1 MSELVWYKQLKFSKN
16 PLDAR
21 PNPDLVGVEEQED
34 ALHNFIKKG
43 EVCFLNGL
51 TGSGKTSTLHKI
63 QKSLKGHSFIYLDAQ
78 DLPEDFNLEDE
89 LKSKRSFFDRITF
102 RKNPRKKPILIIDE
116 FQATDPN
123 LILRARGKWETSGQ
137 RQIQSI
143 IIAQISK
150 VLHNVS
156 DSFKE
161 RIGNR
166 TIVMP
171 TLDEDD
177 MKEILNKRLYNSRTK
192 VNYADKLSE
201 KAKELIIACSG
212 ANPRRLL
219 EYTDMI
225 FDFHYRRFTKI
236 NPMTRGTYSVN
247 FHAAKEIL
255 SLHDVHVEG
264 FLDEKGGGTYRLDNS
279 YTNKEQDVLHYLIE
293 QGASNA
299 DQIADSLSTSKSS
312 VSRTLGSLRKKKA
325 VLGAGKKRGKKMWQV
340 SPQLKRM
347 EVKV

>member
-1 MSELVWYKQLKFSKN
+1 MVWYKQLKFPKN

-21 PNPDLVGVEEQED
+21 PNTDLVGVDEQEE
-34 ALHNFIKKG
+34 ALHNFIKKE

-51 TGSGKTSTLHKI
+51 TGSGKTSTLHRI
-63 QKSLKGHSFIYLDAQ
+63 QRSLKGHNFIYLDAQ
-78 DLPEDFNLEDE
+78 DLPESFNLEDE
-89 LKSKRSFFDRITF
+89 LKKKRSFFDKLTF
-102 RKNPRKKPILIIDE
+102 RETPRKKPVLIIDE

-123 LILRARGKWETSGQ
+123 LILRARGKWETSKQ
-137 RQIQSI
+137 RQIKSI

-150 VLHNVS
+150 VLNNVS

-177 MKEILNKRLYNSRTK
+177 MKQILDKRLYNKKTK
-192 VNYADKLSE
+192 INYADKLSD
-201 KAKELIIACSG
+201 KAKELIITCSG

-236 NPMTRGTYSVN
+236 NPMTRSTYTVN

-255 SLHDVHVEG
+255 SLHGVHVEG
-264 FLDEKGGGTYRLDNS
+264 FIEDQGGTYRLDKT
-279 YTNKEQDVLHYLIE
+279 YTDNEQQVLSHLIE

-299 DQIADSLSTSKSS
+299 DQIADALSVSTAS

-325 VLGAGKKRGKKMWQV
+325 VLGAGKKRGKKLWQV